1 MTHYG
6 VRAHIESTWPEHRF
20 STPEI
25 EIIGADRPNQSTSSC
40 YGNSKPTRNRVPKNN
55 QKRLRDTVS
64 LDAHLR
70 HHPISPYQKHHF
82 REDTLIPGE
91 QAVAPDQLN
100 FSTSPR
106 QHIPAKITHNSDPAK
121 RLQTGTP
128 LRNHQARNHRS
139 DHSDLSS
146 SSSQHLWC
154 TAFVVSF
161 EEGIEGYPPFELFC
175 YFENR

>member
-1 MTHYG
+1 MVLECPYLSENGEIRNLYISPSAATEYMLLSEGQQDVDSAIPNPPLDPKMTHYG

-70 HHPISPYQKHHF
+70 HHPISPYRNTTFAK
-82 REDTLIPGE
+82 TL
-91 QAVAPDQLN
+91 
-100 FSTSPR
+100 
-106 QHIPAKITHNSDPAK
+106 
-121 RLQTGTP
+121 
-128 LRNHQARNHRS
+128 
-139 DHSDLSS
+139 
-146 SSSQHLWC
+146 
-154 TAFVVSF
+154 
-161 EEGIEGYPPFELFC
+161 
-175 YFENR
+175 

>member
-1 MTHYG
+1 MLLSEGQQDVDSAIPNPPLDPKMTHYG

-64 LDAHLR
+64 LDAPPSTPPDFAL
-70 HHPISPYQKHHF
+70 PKHHF

-121 RLQTGTP
+121 RLQTGT
-128 LRNHQARNHRS
+128 LHGTIKRAIIVATTSTCHHQ
-139 DHSDLSS
+139 
-146 SSSQHLWC
+146 
-154 TAFVVSF
+154 VSICGF
-161 EEGIEGYPPFELFC
+161 L
-175 YFENR
+175 